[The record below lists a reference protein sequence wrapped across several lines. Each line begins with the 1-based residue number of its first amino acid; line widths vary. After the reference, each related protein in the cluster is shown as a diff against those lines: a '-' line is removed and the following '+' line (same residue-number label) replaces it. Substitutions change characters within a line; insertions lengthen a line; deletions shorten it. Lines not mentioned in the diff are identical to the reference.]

1 MNKLPDWFD
10 GDVYEIGDE
19 VRNPFSGESYELD
32 ANELSMYDL
41 IKGAEMIITMGI
53 DLVDKDECIMIMTKG
68 SEWFKKH
75 NPKAYKILLD

>member
-10 GDVYEIGDE
+10 GDLYETGDE

-41 IKGAEMIITMGI
+41 IKGAEMVISMGI
-53 DLVDKDECIMIMTKG
+53 PLDKEECIMIMTKG
-68 SEWFKKH
+68 NEWFREH

>member
-10 GDVYEIGDE
+10 GNIYETGDE

-41 IKGAEMIITMGI
+41 IKGAEMVIALGMPLNKEECTM
-53 DLVDKDECIMIMTKG
+53 VMTKG
-68 SEWFKKH
+68 NEWFREH
-75 NPKAYKILLD
+75 NPEAYRILLD